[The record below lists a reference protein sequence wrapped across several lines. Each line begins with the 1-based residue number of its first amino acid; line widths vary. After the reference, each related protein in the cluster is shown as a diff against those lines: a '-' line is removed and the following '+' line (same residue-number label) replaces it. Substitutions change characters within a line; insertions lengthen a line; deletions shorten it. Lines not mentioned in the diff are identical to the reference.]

1 MAVRQGIEKVI
12 YGKDNITVRFRWG
25 LSPDGKEATE
35 LPSSASTPGL
45 SAPPAVRPPEKEK
58 RPAPLL
64 GTDPLFQFATDK
76 LWSKISRPQTIDLNV
91 PNISHG
97 YWENYELTGE
107 YNLRP
112 TL

>member
-25 LSPDGKEATE
+25 LSPTE
-35 LPSSASTPGL
+35 KRRRDRLLPPIPGR

-58 RPAPLL
+58 RPAPVL

-76 LWSKISRPQTIDLNV
+76 MWSKISRPQTIDLNV

-97 YWENYELTGE
+97 YWENFELTGE

>member
-25 LSPDGKEATE
+25 LSSDGKEATGT
-35 LPSSASTPGL
+35 LSSASAPGP
-45 SAPPAVRPPEKEK
+45 SAPPVSRLSEKNR

-76 LWSKISRPQTIDLNV
+76 MWSKISRSPTIELNV
-91 PNISHG
+91 PNISHS
-97 YWENYELTGE
+97 YWENFEMTGE